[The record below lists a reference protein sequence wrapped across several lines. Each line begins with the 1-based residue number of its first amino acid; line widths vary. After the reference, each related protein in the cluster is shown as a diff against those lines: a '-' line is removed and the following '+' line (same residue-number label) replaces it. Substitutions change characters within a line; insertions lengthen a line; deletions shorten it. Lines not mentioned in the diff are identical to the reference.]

1 MAPAG
6 ANSFSDE
13 RTPYAVRS
21 STSAP
26 ARTDADVAAH
36 EKSVRNTP
44 YIVSTPP
51 AVEARSAISAW
62 LRQFEAALAGGDT
75 GILAGLFAEEC
86 HYRDLLAFSWTI
98 RPDAGADS
106 VASFLIGAQ
115 ASTQACDFV
124 VADDRTAPGR
134 VRRLG
139 IEVFEG
145 IFKFQTRLGR
155 GHGVVRLLVSDPT
168 RAWVL
173 LTSLDECANGT
184 NGIARMPV
192 PPDLSDFAGDVML
205 AHGFRNGSAWR
216 GKKALVI
223 GTGNS
228 GHDVDTTI
236 IQRGSTTVVSI
247 GPSARLN
254 YTLCEEG
261 NPLEDCDLIAT
272 ATTYPLMI
280 RFYQA
285 GMNRMVEL
293 DNYLIAGLI
302 ARGFEYDIGDAGCSR
317 LITGGEVGLLQ
328 YANIERLKDGT
339 IKKAD
344 LSVLATG
351 YYSPREVIRRLL
363 GDEVANRIGQVWGI
377 DSDGE
382 MENMR
387 KRTALDGLWFMGG
400 GLTQCRVCSLYR
412 ALQIKAIEE
421 GLISDETAP
430 IKGRLPFDQ
439 KADAAHALGT
449 ALAMA
454 SLMSRTATVRPAAA
468 RRGRGPQAG
477 CASGDQRGASWLVH
491 RPVLLSTGCAVATG
505 GGTRQA
511 GAWGGRS
518 WSTRRRVTR
527 RRPPDGT
534 MAVSDPG
541 DQTDVRDR
549 RPRMAPTPA
558 SAMPSR
564 AREAGSGTSLTL
576 LEFRER
582 VSANGVLAVD
592 AAEILKPPRVGAV
605 EALSIWSPKSS
616 VCATIALSLEFA
628 PMSTMSFAV
637 K

>member
-21 STSAP
+21 SASAP

-44 YIVSTPP
+44 YAVSTPS
-51 AVEARSAISAW
+51 AVEARSAIRAW
-62 LRQFEAALAGGDT
+62 LRQFEAALAAGDT
-75 GILAGLFAEEC
+75 GILAGLFAKEC
-86 HYRDLLAFSWTI
+86 HYRDLLPFSWTI

-106 VASFLIGAQ
+106 IVSFLIGAQ

-124 VADDRTAPGR
+124 VADDRTAPRR

-173 LTSLDECANGT
+173 LTALDECANG
-184 NGIARMPV
+184 IARMPD

-205 AHGFRNGSAWR
+205 AHWHAHWHAHGFRNGSAWR
-216 GKKALVI
+216 GKKALVM

-236 IQRGSTTVVSI
+236 IQRGSTTVVSME
-247 GPSARLN
+247 PSARLN

-261 NPLEDCDLIAT
+261 KPLEDCDQLAT

-293 DNYLIAGLI
+293 DNDLIAGLI
-302 ARGFEYDIGDAGCSR
+302 ARGFQYDVGEDDTGHQMKYRRRCGGYYLDAGCSR
-317 LITGGEVGLLQ
+317 LITGGEVRLLQ

-344 LSVLATG
+344 LSVSAAG
-351 YYSPREVIRRLL
+351 HYSPREVIRRLL

-377 DSDGE
+377 ESDEE
-382 MENMR
+382 MENIW
-387 KRTALDGLWFMGG
+387 KRTAHDGLWFMGC

-412 ALQIKAIEE
+412 ALQITAIEE
-421 GLISDETAP
+421 GLI
-430 IKGRLPFDQ
+430 
-439 KADAAHALGT
+439 
-449 ALAMA
+449 
-454 SLMSRTATVRPAAA
+454 
-468 RRGRGPQAG
+468 
-477 CASGDQRGASWLVH
+477 
-491 RPVLLSTGCAVATG
+491 
-505 GGTRQA
+505 
-511 GAWGGRS
+511 
-518 WSTRRRVTR
+518 
-527 RRPPDGT
+527 
-534 MAVSDPG
+534 
-541 DQTDVRDR
+541 
-549 RPRMAPTPA
+549 
-558 SAMPSR
+558 
-564 AREAGSGTSLTL
+564 
-576 LEFRER
+576 
-582 VSANGVLAVD
+582 
-592 AAEILKPPRVGAV
+592 
-605 EALSIWSPKSS
+605 
-616 VCATIALSLEFA
+616 
-628 PMSTMSFAV
+628 
-637 K
+637 

>member
-26 ARTDADVAAH
+26 ARRDADVAAY

-44 YIVSTPP
+44 YAVSTPP

-62 LRQFEAALAGGDT
+62 LRQFEAALAGGVM
-75 GILAGLFAEEC
+75 LA
-86 HYRDLLAFSWTI
+86 
-98 RPDAGADS
+98 
-106 VASFLIGAQ
+106 
-115 ASTQACDFV
+115 
-124 VADDRTAPGR
+124 
-134 VRRLG
+134 
-139 IEVFEG
+139 
-145 IFKFQTRLGR
+145 
-155 GHGVVRLLVSDPT
+155 HG
-168 RAWVL
+168 
-173 LTSLDECANGT
+173 
-184 NGIARMPV
+184 
-192 PPDLSDFAGDVML
+192 L

-216 GKKALVI
+216 GKKALVM

-254 YTLCEEG
+254 YSLCEEG
-261 NPLEDCDLIAT
+261 KPLEDCDQIAT

-280 RFYQA
+280 RFHQA
-285 GMNRMVEL
+285 GAKRMVEL
-293 DNYLIAGLI
+293 DKDLIAGLI
-302 ARGFEYDIGDAGCSR
+302 ARSFQYDIGEDDTGRQMKYRRRCGGYYLDAGCSR
-317 LITGGEVGLLQ
+317 LIIDGEVRLLQ

-344 LSVLATG
+344 LSVLVAG
-351 YYSPREVIRRLL
+351 YYWPREVIRRLL
-363 GDEVANRIGQVWGI
+363 GVDVANRIGSVWGI

-382 MENMR
+382 MENMW
-387 KRTALDGLWFMGG
+387 KRTARDGLWFMGG

-430 IKGRLPFDQ
+430 IEGRLPFDQ
-439 KADAAHALGT
+439 KADAAHALGA
-449 ALAMA
+449 ALAAA
-454 SLMSRTATVRPAAA
+454 SLMSRTATLRPAAA
-468 RRGRGPQAG
+468 RRGRGPQVG

-518 WSTRRRVTR
+518 WSTGRRVTR

-564 AREAGSGTSLTL
+564 AREAGSGTSLAL
-576 LEFRER
+576 LGVRLMDA
-582 VSANGVLAVD
+582 ANSMLAVVVDEIEKKFELGDED
-592 AAEILKPPRVGAV
+592 AVAIKSKKSLVPADWAKPEAAPIEI
-605 EALSIWSPKSS
+605 I
-616 VCATIALSLEFA
+616 SLE
-628 PMSTMSFAV
+628 
-637 K
+637 KL